1 VSGGE
6 PWDEAEQAL
15 AAPASSV
22 PALISR
28 RRFARKEEREGKSK
42 AGSKR
47 AEIVPKGGL
56 LGPMPS
62 VVAIMVMLTVIAA
75 AGGLALRN
83 AANTASAQLSGG
95 ITVQILE
102 PKAQARAQQAAAS
115 VAVLRAQPGI
125 LSVRAVPDDELDAL
139 IAPWLGTGGDEIDAV
154 PVPALVDARLSGAI
168 TPARLAAITRALQAE
183 APAARVDAQASW
195 LGPVFAAIASLQW
208 LAVALVGLLAGATV
222 ACVLLA
228 ARTAL
233 GSHRETIE
241 IVHMLG
247 GSDRQ
252 IAGIFQRA
260 VGIDAAVGA
269 GVGLVLALGVIALLG
284 ERFAGLGAGLVGGGA
299 LVWADGLVLL
309 LVPLGAVLLA
319 MLTARLCVRAA
330 LRAML

>member
-139 IAPWLGTGGDEIDAV
+139 IAPWLGTGGDEIDV

-260 VGIDAAVGA
+260 VAIDAAVGA